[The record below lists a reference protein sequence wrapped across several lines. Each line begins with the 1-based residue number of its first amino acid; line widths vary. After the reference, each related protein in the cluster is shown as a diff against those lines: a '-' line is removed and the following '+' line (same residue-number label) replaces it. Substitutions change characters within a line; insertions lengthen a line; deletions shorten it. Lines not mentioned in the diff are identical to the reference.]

1 MNANATV
8 DVDLPMSFVDKSRKA
23 LVGYWWTSTL
33 LKKIARRFFARHGSS
48 EAQFNLLVVLR
59 YSDGPDA
66 VSDVLMTQNELSRRL
81 LVDKSNIT
89 SLIDRMERDGLIRRN
104 TVPGDRRSYHIS
116 LTDAGR
122 EAIDRIDPL
131 YEEVAADVMS
141 GFSPVER
148 DELIRLTRKLRLA
161 LLESGI

>member
-1 MNANATV
+1 MNVNVPV
-8 DVDLPMSFVDKSRKA
+8 DVDLPMSFVDKSRRA
-23 LVGYWWTSTL
+23 LVGFWWTSTL
-33 LKKIARRFFARHGSS
+33 MKKIARQFFARQGSS
-48 EAQFNLLVVLR
+48 EAQFNLLAVLR
-59 YSDGPDA
+59 YSDGPESESA
-66 VSDVLMTQNELSRRL
+66 GPMTQNELSRKL

-104 TVPGDRRSYHIS
+104 AVPGDRRSYHIS
-116 LTDAGR
+116 LTDAGH

-131 YEEVAADVMS
+131 YEEVAAQVMS

-161 LLESGI
+161 LLESGL

>member
-1 MNANATV
+1 M
-8 DVDLPMSFVDKSRKA
+8 P
-23 LVGYWWTSTL
+23 
-33 LKKIARRFFARHGSS
+33 
-48 EAQFNLLVVLR
+48 
-59 YSDGPDA
+59 
-66 VSDVLMTQNELSRRL
+66 QNELSRKL

-104 TVPGDRRSYHIS
+104 AVPGDRRSYHIS

-131 YEEVAADVMS
+131 YMKVAADLMA
-141 GFSPVER
+141 GFTPAER

-161 LLESGI
+161 LLESGL